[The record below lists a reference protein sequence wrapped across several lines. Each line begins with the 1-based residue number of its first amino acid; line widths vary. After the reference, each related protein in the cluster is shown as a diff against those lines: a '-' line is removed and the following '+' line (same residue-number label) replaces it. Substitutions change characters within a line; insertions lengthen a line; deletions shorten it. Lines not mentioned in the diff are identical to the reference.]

1 MLVEV
6 RDVSKIFQMENG
18 EKKVLQHLNMT
29 VEEGEFVC
37 ILGYTGSGKSTLL
50 RLLSGLESVTS
61 GQILVDQKIY
71 DKPSKDVLM
80 IFQDYNQLL
89 PWKTVIENV
98 MYPLIKK
105 NKALDKKKASMIASQ
120 ILEQVGL
127 MEFLNY
133 YPRQISGGMRQRV
146 ALARALVLNP
156 RILLM
161 DEPFAALDDITRQQL
176 QNMCLQIFNHNK
188 TTVVF
193 VTHSIEEALTL
204 ADRIIVLD
212 GKQGNVRNELI
223 NEVKFHPDQ
232 IELRMQ
238 TKAKIIKM
246 LNNEKENGR

>member
-1 MLVEV
+1 MLIEV

-18 EKKVLQHLNMT
+18 EKRVFQHLNMT

-37 ILGYTGSGKSTLL
+37 ILGHTGSGKSTLL
-50 RLLSGLESVTS
+50 RLLSGLESVTL
-61 GQILVDQKIY
+61 GQILVEQKIY
-71 DKPSKDVLM
+71 DKPSRDVLM

-105 NKALDKKKASMIASQ
+105 NKTLDKKKASIIASQ

-127 MEFLNY
+127 LEFLNF
-133 YPRQISGGMRQRV
+133 YPHQISGGMRQRV

-161 DEPFAALDDITRQQL
+161 DEPFAALDEITRQQL
-176 QNMCLQIFNHNK
+176 QNMCLDVFSHNK

-212 GKQGNVRNELI
+212 GKQGKVMNELI
-223 NEVKFHPDQ
+223 NEAKFHPDQ
-232 IELRMQ
+232 MELRMQ
-238 TKAKIIKM
+238 IKDKIIEM
-246 LNNEKENGR
+246 LNNE

>member
-1 MLVEV
+1 
-6 RDVSKIFQMENG
+6 
-18 EKKVLQHLNMT
+18 
-29 VEEGEFVC
+29 
-37 ILGYTGSGKSTLL
+37 
-50 RLLSGLESVTS
+50 
-61 GQILVDQKIY
+61 
-71 DKPSKDVLM
+71 
-80 IFQDYNQLL
+80 
-89 PWKTVIENV
+89 
-98 MYPLIKK
+98 
-105 NKALDKKKASMIASQ
+105 MIASQ

>member
-1 MLVEV
+1 MLIEV

-18 EKKVLQHLNMT
+18 EKRVFQHLNMT

-37 ILGYTGSGKSTLL
+37 ILGHTGSGKSTLL
-50 RLLSGLESVTS
+50 RLLSGLESVTL
-61 GQILVDQKIY
+61 GQILVEQKIY
-71 DKPSKDVLM
+71 DKPSRDVLM

-105 NKALDKKKASMIASQ
+105 NKTLDKKKASIIASQ

-127 MEFLNY
+127 LEFLNF
-133 YPRQISGGMRQRV
+133 YPHQISGGMRQRV

-161 DEPFAALDDITRQQL
+161 DEPFAALDEITRQQL
-176 QNMCLQIFNHNK
+176 QNMCLDIFSHNK

-212 GKQGNVRNELI
+212 GKQGKIMNELI
-223 NEVKFHPDQ
+223 NEAKFHPDQ
-232 IELRMQ
+232 MELRMQ
-238 TKAKIIKM
+238 IKDKIIEM
-246 LNNEKENGR
+246 LNNE

>member
-1 MLVEV
+1 MLIEV

-18 EKKVLQHLNMT
+18 EKRVFQHLNMT

-37 ILGYTGSGKSTLL
+37 ILGHTGSGKSTLL
-50 RLLSGLESVTS
+50 RLLSGLESVTL
-61 GQILVDQKIY
+61 GQILVEQKIY
-71 DKPSKDVLM
+71 DKPSRDVLM

-105 NKALDKKKASMIASQ
+105 NKTLDKKKASIIASQ

-127 MEFLNY
+127 LEFLNF
-133 YPRQISGGMRQRV
+133 YPHQISGGMRQRV

-161 DEPFAALDDITRQQL
+161 DEPFAALDEITRQQL
-176 QNMCLQIFNHNK
+176 QDMCLDIFSHNI

-212 GKQGNVRNELI
+212 GKQGKVMNELI
-223 NEVKFHPDQ
+223 NEAKFHPDQ
-232 IELRMQ
+232 MELRMQ
-238 TKAKIIKM
+238 IKDKIIEM
-246 LNNEKENGR
+246 LNNE

>member
-18 EKKVLQHLNMT
+18 EKRVFQHLNMT

-37 ILGYTGSGKSTLL
+37 ILGHTGSGKSTLL
-50 RLLSGLESVTS
+50 RLLSGLESVTL
-61 GQILVDQKIY
+61 GQILVEQNIH
-71 DKPSKDVLM
+71 DKPSRDVLM

-105 NKALDKKKASMIASQ
+105 NKTLDKKKASIIASQ

-127 MEFLNY
+127 LEFLNF
-133 YPRQISGGMRQRV
+133 YPHQISGGMRQRV

-161 DEPFAALDDITRQQL
+161 DEPFAALDEITRQQL
-176 QNMCLQIFNHNK
+176 QNMCLDIFSHNK

-212 GKQGNVRNELI
+212 GKQGKVMNELI
-223 NEVKFHPDQ
+223 NEAKFHPDQ
-232 IELRMQ
+232 MELRMQ
-238 TKAKIIKM
+238 IKDKIIEM
-246 LNNEKENGR
+246 LNNE

>member
-1 MLVEV
+1 MLIEV

-18 EKKVLQHLNMT
+18 EKRVFQHLNMT

-37 ILGYTGSGKSTLL
+37 ILGHTGSGKSTLL
-50 RLLSGLESVTS
+50 RLLSGLESVTL
-61 GQILVDQKIY
+61 GQILVEQKIY
-71 DKPSKDVLM
+71 DKPSRDVLM

-105 NKALDKKKASMIASQ
+105 NKTLDKKKASIIASQ

-127 MEFLNY
+127 LEFLNF
-133 YPRQISGGMRQRV
+133 YPHQISGGMRQRV

-161 DEPFAALDDITRQQL
+161 DEPFAALDEITRQQL
-176 QNMCLQIFNHNK
+176 QNMCLDIFSHNK

-212 GKQGNVRNELI
+212 GKQGKVMNELI
-223 NEVKFHPDQ
+223 NEAKFHPDQ
-232 IELRMQ
+232 MELRMQ
-238 TKAKIIKM
+238 IKDKIIEM
-246 LNNEKENGR
+246 LNNE